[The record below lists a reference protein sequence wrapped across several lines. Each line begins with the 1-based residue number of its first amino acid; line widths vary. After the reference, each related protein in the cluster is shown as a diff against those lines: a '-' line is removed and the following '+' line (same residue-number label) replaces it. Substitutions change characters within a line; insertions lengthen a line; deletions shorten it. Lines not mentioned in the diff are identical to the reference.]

1 MARMTHF
8 KAFPIQSPTAQI
20 SQKAIQL
27 FVWLSVGNN
36 GKGMGP
42 KNVHLQLFFISV
54 CLHLVHTCYGL
65 GMSTILYL
73 GIS

>member
-8 KAFPIQSPTAQI
+8 KAFPIQSLTAQI

-42 KNVHLQLFFISV
+42 KNLHLQLFYQCVPASGI
-54 CLHLVHTCYGL
+54 
-65 GMSTILYL
+65 YL
-73 GIS
+73 LWIRY